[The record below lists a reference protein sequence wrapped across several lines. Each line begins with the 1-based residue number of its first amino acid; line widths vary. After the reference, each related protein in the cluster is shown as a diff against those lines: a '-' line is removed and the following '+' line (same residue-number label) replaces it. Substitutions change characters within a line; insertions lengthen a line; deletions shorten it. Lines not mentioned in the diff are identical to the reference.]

1 MPNKRASYELAD
13 FKADTRPD
21 HLGEATALVSVFG
34 NVDLMGDRV
43 VKGAF
48 EKSLAS
54 WQESGDP
61 IPVYWS
67 HDWGNP
73 KSNIGEVTAAT
84 ETDLG
89 LQVDMKFDIHDNE
102 NAAYV
107 FKLLRTRRVKEFSF
121 AYQIEGERK
130 GKDGAN
136 ELTDLRI
143 LEVGPTFKGA
153 NPETELLATK
163 AGAELSS
170 ANRGR
175 LRTAH
180 DTILG
185 ALGDLRAM
193 AGMDEPKNDE
203 TAVSEAELAEMQRL
217 YELASA
223 IDAAPIKSEDDEP
236 ETVKSEVPEN
246 TDSDEPTPAKLDPGL
261 LAMQLRIA
269 EMLDT

>member
-34 NVDLMGDRV
+34 NIDLMGDRV

-48 EKSLAS
+48 AKSLAQ
-54 WQESGDP
+54 WGESGDP

-73 KSNIGEVTAAT
+73 KSNIGEVTAAA

-180 DTILG
+180 DTILS

-193 AGMDEPKNDE
+193 AGMDDAPKSDL
-203 TAVSEAELAEMQRL
+203 EALAE
-217 YELASA
+217 A
-223 IDAAPIKSEDDEP
+223 IDADPIEGGVALAEISEDEAP

-246 TDSDEPTPAKLDPGL
+246 TDGNAPTPATPDPGL
-261 LAMQLRIA
+261 LEMKLRIE
-269 EMLDT
+269 EMWIT

>member
-1 MPNKRASYELAD
+1 MPNKIGSYELVD

-21 HLGEATALVSVFG
+21 HLGEATAIVSVFG

-48 EKSLAS
+48 AKSLAS
-54 WQESGDP
+54 WGESGDP

-73 KSNIGEVTAAT
+73 KSNIGEVTAAE
-84 ETDLG
+84 ETDAG

-163 AGAELSS
+163 AGAEMSA

-180 DTILG
+180 DTISG
-185 ALGDLRAM
+185 ALGDLRAL
-193 AGMDEPKNDE
+193 AGMDDAPKNDDQE
-203 TAVSEAELAEMQRL
+203 IIELADEIVAL
-217 YELASA
+217 
-223 IDAAPIKSEDDEP
+223 DIKSEDEEP

-246 TDSDEPTPAKLDPGL
+246 IESNEPKPVTLDPGL
-261 LAMQLRIA
+261 LAMKLRIE
-269 EMLDT
+269 EMWTT